1 MAALTIR
8 LPDDKHTRLKALAES
23 RGTPLNKLFDEIA
36 TQMLVE
42 FDAEARFKLR
52 AARGTKKLGR
62 GLSLLKKAAGE

>member
-8 LPDDKHTRLKALAES
+8 LPDDKHMRLRALAES

-42 FDAEARFKLR
+42 YDAEARFKLR
-52 AARGTKKLGR
+52 SARGAGKVRR
-62 GLSLLKKAAGE
+62 GLDLLKKAAGE

>member
-8 LPDDKHTRLKALAES
+8 LPDDKHMRLKALAQN

-52 AARGTKKLGR
+52 VARGAGSVKR
-62 GLSLLKKAAGE
+62 GLELLKKAAGE